1 MELYMAQQ
9 KKEDDLEKTLE
20 EGIEWIRSIK
30 KKAKTYMAMS
40 QDVMES
46 ADQLES
52 SLIWTKDH
60 IEGFRVVSSDPADPL
75 FGAAQ
80 RYSSTLG
87 SVVYTLKNTDQEFT
101 EAEKSLQ
108 PVLSGCLV
116 CATSG
121 SEAITAFR
129 AEYSSYYP
137 IVPTP
142 NDSVARI
149 YFDKSPFDHTK
160 IQEQLDRF
168 LQELNPK
175 LVAKRLDTW
184 TAFHSNADNKDSLAC
199 YSMRDIL
206 TNIIDSFCTVD
217 SVKRA
222 MWWTFAR
229 NTKEGVSKWQK
240 IKYFIC
246 GDEDSDI
253 EDSVMKLVVRGIDE
267 CKRLHDTLVEVAHKA
282 TTQED
287 VKVHLEAM
295 ESALLNMFQLRE
307 SVKKMRSQA
316 DVHI

>member
-1 MELYMAQQ
+1 MAQQ
-9 KKEDDLEKTLE
+9 KKEDDLEKTVD
-20 EGIEWIRSIK
+20 EGILRARSIK
-30 KKAKTYMAMS
+30 EKAKAQMAMS

-60 IEGFRVVSSDPADPL
+60 IEGFRMVSDNPANPL

-80 RYSSTLG
+80 RYSSTFG
-87 SVVYTLKNTDQEFT
+87 TIVHTLEKTDNEFT

-121 SEAITAFR
+121 SEAITSFR

-168 LQELNPK
+168 LQELSPK
-175 LVAKRLDTW
+175 LLTKRMDAW
-184 TAFHSNADNKDSLAC
+184 TALYSTADNKDSLAC

-206 TNIIDSFCTVD
+206 TNTIDTFCTVD

-222 MWWTFAR
+222 MWWTFAKD
-229 NTKEGVSKWQK
+229 TKEGVSKWQK

-253 EDSVMKLVVRGIDE
+253 EDSTMELVIKGIDE
-267 CKRLHDTLVEVAHKA
+267 CKRLHDTLVEVAHRA
-282 TTQED
+282 ITQEG